1 MQALTIHE
9 VTSSSSWAPN
19 PSSFD
24 RAFSGLS
31 ALAFST
37 GASKKNETSMSCLE
51 SFHEGIEL
59 GMSCWNLG
67 LDSWVIKFGPISKFA
82 RNPYLVGG

>member
-1 MQALTIHE
+1 
-9 VTSSSSWAPN
+9 
-19 PSSFD
+19 
-24 RAFSGLS
+24 
-31 ALAFST
+31 
-37 GASKKNETSMSCLE
+37 MSCLE

-82 RNPYLVGG
+82 RKPYLVGGWTTHLRNISQIENLPQIGVNILNTFETTT